1 MSESKLPGAA
11 QQIAKHNPDVWDAYE
26 KLGKAVAEA
35 GPLDTRTVHLV
46 KIASAIAHRSEGAT
60 HSHVRRA
67 REAGVSDDEIRHVSL
82 LLVPTIGFPQATAG
96 RTWIEDV
103 LSNQD

>member
-1 MSESKLPGAA
+1 MSDFQLPGAA

-35 GPLDTRTVHLV
+35 GPLDTRARHLV
-46 KIASAIAHRSEGAT
+46 KIAAAIAHGSEGAT

-67 REAGVSDDEIRHVSL
+67 REAGVSADEIRHVSL

-96 RTWIEDV
+96 RTWIEDI
-103 LSNQD
+103 LSDQD